1 MSERD
6 VMTQD
11 DCNRL
16 RLECPT
22 REAVYGK
29 DGVKDQMR
37 EVRDELKKIDRRLS
51 RIEYLGLGVAAAYV
65 FFSQI
70 LPVLIRMGQ
79 AAAAVK

>member
-1 MSERD
+1 MSEQP
-6 VMTQD
+6 MKQD

-29 DGVKDQMR
+29 DGLKDETKEILKAIMH
-37 EVRDELKKIDRRLS
+37 VELRLA
-51 RIEYLGLGVAAAYV
+51 RIEWGALFAVGAWT

-70 LPVLIRMGQ
+70 LPAMVRMGQ
-79 AAAAVK
+79 AIK